1 VQAVLKQLKALGV
14 ALALDDFGTGYSSL
28 ASLHQFPVDIVK
40 IDRSFTSQVD
50 ISPHHRVLVQATV
63 MVARSLGMSTVVE
76 GVETEAQASLVQQ
89 LGCDKGQGYLFSRPL
104 EAHALSAWLQLM
116 VEPA

>member
-1 VQAVLKQLKALGV
+1 L
-14 ALALDDFGTGYSSL
+14 
-28 ASLHQFPVDIVK
+28 
-40 IDRSFTSQVD
+40 
-50 ISPHHRVLVQATV
+50 
-63 MVARSLGMSTVVE
+63 
-76 GVETEAQASLVQQ
+76 LVQQ